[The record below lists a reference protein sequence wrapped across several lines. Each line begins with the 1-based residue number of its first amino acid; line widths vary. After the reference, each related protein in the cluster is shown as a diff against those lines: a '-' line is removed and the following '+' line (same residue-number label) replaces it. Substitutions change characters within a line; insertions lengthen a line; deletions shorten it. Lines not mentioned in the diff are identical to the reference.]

1 MNTPGVLLQGGN
13 RLCDKHALFHVS
25 QVLKA
30 YMYRCA
36 EAYSHIRDPTV
47 QLAVALGLDPG
58 RLTIYSGRQGTDSAS
73 AVAALQ
79 FALGHPLTE
88 ATEGLHT
95 VPHFHQTTR
104 SIAAKKRTKT
114 QVAAVQQP
122 DLPLSFKMDK
132 INTIEGMLSSMKSR
146 VSGLEKT
153 LLSQLN
159 LKKQQ
164 GLKAGGEAGVEDGPV
179 HDMSG
184 VASLA
189 LPAQQ

>member
-1 MNTPGVLLQGGN
+1 M
-13 RLCDKHALFHVS
+13 
-25 QVLKA
+25 
-30 YMYRCA
+30 
-36 EAYSHIRDPTV
+36 
-47 QLAVALGLDPG
+47 AVALGLDP
-58 RLTIYSGRQGTDSAS
+58 RSLSIYSGREGVDSAS

-88 ATEGLHT
+88 ADEGLHKI
-95 VPHFHQTTR
+95 PHFHQTTR

-114 QVAAVQQP
+114 KVAALQQP

-153 LLSQLN
+153 LLSQLD
-159 LKKQQ
+159 LKKQR
-164 GLKAGGEAGVEDGPV
+164 GLKAGVDAGLENGPA

-184 VASLA
+184 VSSLA
-189 LPAQQ
+189 LPGQQ

>member
-1 MNTPGVLLQGGN
+1 
-13 RLCDKHALFHVS
+13 
-25 QVLKA
+25 
-30 YMYRCA
+30 MYCCA
-36 EAYSHIRDPTV
+36 EAHMDPTV

-58 RLTIYSGRQGTDSAS
+58 HLTIYSGQQGADSAS

-88 ATEGLHT
+88 TNEGLQK

-104 SIAAKKRTKT
+104 SVAAKKRMKT
-114 QVAAVQQP
+114 QIAAVQQP
-122 DLPLSFKMDK
+122 GLPLSFKMDK

-153 LLSQLN
+153 LLSQLD
-159 LKKQQ
+159 LKKRQ
-164 GLKAGGEAGVEDGPV
+164 GLKAGGEADVKDGPT

-184 VASLA
+184 TASLA